1 MAITFSVDKQVLPPA
16 NDSSTRDDIDELLY
30 EQLLKRVS
38 KTTYFLCIVPNIFKV
53 GSSLITTSLNTD
65 GGKCM

>member
-38 KTTYFLCIVPNIFKV
+38 NTHPDKTDQNCI
-53 GSSLITTSLNTD
+53 LIWKID
-65 GGKCM
+65 

>member
-1 MAITFSVDKQVLPPA
+1 MRKRTFAFKKSHLSGNYFSVDKQVLPPA

-38 KTTYFLCIVPNIFKV
+38 
-53 GSSLITTSLNTD
+53 NT
-65 GGKCM
+65 